1 VPPVLIE
8 VRREYTEAQ
17 EIELID
23 RVFGA
28 LQEAYLVPATD
39 RNVRLV
45 VHAPHRFSC
54 PPDKAHP
61 ELYTHITIDNALAG
75 RSRADK
81 QALRDGIVADLG
93 QMGIPADHIVVL
105 PREVPSETWAHR
117 GHH

>member
-1 VPPVLIE
+1 
-8 VRREYTEAQ
+8 
-17 EIELID
+17 
-23 RVFGA
+23 
-28 LQEAYLVPATD
+28 
-39 RNVRLV
+39 
-45 VHAPHRFSC
+45 
-54 PPDKAHP
+54 
-61 ELYTHITIDNALAG
+61 LAG